1 MGWCSWPNNA
11 RPTIKC
17 LVEFRPLNRFKLTES
32 SLFNLIWRHPKTGK
46 RRIYACFSSRVNE

>member
-1 MGWCSWPNNA
+1 MGWWCSW
-11 RPTIKC
+11 PTIKC

-46 RRIYACFSSRVNE
+46 RRIYACFSSRVSE